1 MSTEKRFAALQI
13 IQTLFSQLT
22 SQIIEEIKI
31 KDEQD
36 IDKILSEPKF
46 RLNFIQ
52 STLKEITKNKSQ
64 QTSYKPQETLVSIK
78 PKNEKK
84 AVKQEAITE
93 EQAELIAEQL
103 KAADSREEG
112 RRILEKY
119 GKTKKRLEVIA
130 KHLKIS
136 SISRLNKPELV
147 DKIIQDTIGYRIDSK
162 IIQEHKWDK

>member
-36 IDKILSEPKF
+36 IDRILSEPKF

-52 STLKEITKNKSQ
+52 SILKEITKNTAQ
-64 QTSYKPQETLVSIK
+64 QTNYKSQETLVPIK

-84 AVKQEAITE
+84 SIKQETITE
-93 EQAELIAEQL
+93 EEAKFIAEL

-112 RRILEKY
+112 KRIFEKY
-119 GKTKKRLEVIA
+119 GKTQKQLEVIA
-130 KHLKIS
+130 KHLEIS
-136 SISRLNKPELV
+136 PRSNLKKPVLAE
-147 DKIIQDTIGYRIDSK
+147 KIIQKTIGYRIDSK